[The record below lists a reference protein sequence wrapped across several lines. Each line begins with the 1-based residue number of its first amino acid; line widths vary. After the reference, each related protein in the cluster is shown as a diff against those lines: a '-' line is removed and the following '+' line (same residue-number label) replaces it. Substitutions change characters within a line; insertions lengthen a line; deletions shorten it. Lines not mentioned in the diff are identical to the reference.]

1 MNRSTKLLISRA
13 KGMVDAQTTSTVTK
27 FVSSQQ
33 QAIYTF
39 INEIVDD
46 ISANTDPEDYSVGDD
61 EACEALTEAASLLA
75 NIAFEYSPTEYEEAI
90 AQASDLLSDAK
101 S

>member
-1 MNRSTKLLISRA
+1 MQRSTKLLISRA

-33 QAIYTF
+33 EPISNF
-39 INEIVDD
+39 INELIDTIQCESPDD
-46 ISANTDPEDYSVGDD
+46 ISVGDE
-61 EACEALTEAASLLA
+61 EACDTLAEAVSILA
-75 NIAFEYSPTEYEEAI
+75 NITFEYSPTEYEEAI